1 MSEENFDG
9 GTSRELDAI
18 AEMREANSDA
28 FSILGAEIAEVKAM
42 LMVVLDLQKSTIL
55 ATGMTEEDIERHV
68 QTLLEG
74 YRQRFMSSLSNRVRD
89 AARENS

>member
-1 MSEENFDG
+1 MSTENDA
-9 GTSRELDAI
+9 RAIDAI

-28 FSILGAEIAEVKAM
+28 FSILGHELAEVKAM
-42 LMVVLDLQKSTIL
+42 LMVVLDLQKSTVL
-55 ATGMTEEDIERHV
+55 ASGMSEEDIERHV

-74 YRQRFMSSLSNRVRD
+74 YRQRFVNTLSQRVRD